1 MKFKLISIIFLA
13 VFINNCGFKVV
24 DSRVD
29 FKIIDIITTGDKK
42 ISYNLKNKLLLNS
55 NNNNEKAIKIILNTN
70 KKKSIYERNIKNEIT
85 KYSIKITSNVE
96 VINLSNGKTDK
107 FSVSND
113 GIFNVGL
120 RHSSSRNNENK
131 LISLLTEDILEKI
144 LSNLYKKSNDL

>member
-55 NNNNEKAIKIILNTN
+55 NNNNEKSIKIILNTN

-96 VINLSNGKTDK
+96 LINLSNGKTDK

-120 RHSSSRNNENK
+120 RHSSSRNNENQ

-144 LSNLYKKSNDL
+144 LSNLSKKSNDL

>member
-96 VINLSNGKTDK
+96 LINLSNGKTDK

-120 RHSSSRNNENK
+120 RHSSSRNNENQ

-144 LSNLYKKSNDL
+144 LSNLSKKSNDL

>member
-1 MKFKLISIIFLA
+1 MKLKLISIIFLA

-29 FKIIDIITTGDKK
+29 FKMINIITTGDKK

-120 RHSSSRNNENK
+120 RHSSSRNNENQ

-144 LSNLYKKSNDL
+144 LSNLSKKSNDL

>member
-29 FKIIDIITTGDKK
+29 FKMINIITTGDKK

-144 LSNLYKKSNDL
+144 LSNLSKKSNDL

>member
-1 MKFKLISIIFLA
+1 MKIKFISIIFLA
-13 VFINNCGFKVV
+13 VFINNCGFKVL

-29 FKIIDIITTGDKK
+29 FRIVDIITSGDKK
-42 ISYNLKNKLLLNS
+42 ISYDLKNKLLLNS
-55 NNNNEKAIKIILNTN
+55 NNNNEKNIKIILNTN

-120 RHSSSRNNENK
+120 RHSSSRNNENQ

-144 LSNLYKKSNDL
+144 LSNLSKKSNDL

>member
-42 ISYNLKNKLLLNS
+42 ISYNLKSKLLLNS

-120 RHSSSRNNENK
+120 RHSSSRNNENQ

-144 LSNLYKKSNDL
+144 LSNLSKKSNDL

>member
-1 MKFKLISIIFLA
+1 MKLKLISIIFLA

-29 FKIIDIITTGDKK
+29 FKMINIITTGDKK

-55 NNNNEKAIKIILNTN
+55 NNNNEKSIKIILNTN

-144 LSNLYKKSNDL
+144 LSNLSKKSNDL

>member
-29 FKIIDIITTGDKK
+29 FKMINIITTGDKK

-120 RHSSSRNNENK
+120 RHSSSRNNENQ

-144 LSNLYKKSNDL
+144 LSNLSKKSNDL